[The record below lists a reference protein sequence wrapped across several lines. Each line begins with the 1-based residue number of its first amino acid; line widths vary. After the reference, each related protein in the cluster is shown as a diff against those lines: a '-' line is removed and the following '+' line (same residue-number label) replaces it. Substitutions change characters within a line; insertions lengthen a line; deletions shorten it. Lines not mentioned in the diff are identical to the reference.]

1 MESGSA
7 GIRGA
12 KPSVSVTRKSE
23 EPSTKELEASLRE
36 RLVGRTITSVSIVD
50 GSLALMVDDGY
61 ELKLEWV

>member
-1 MESGSA
+1 MEKV

-12 KPSVSVTRKSE
+12 KPTVQVVRKSK
-23 EPSTKELEASLRE
+23 EPSADELEASLRE
-36 RLVGRTITSVSIVD
+36 RLVGKTITSVSIVD